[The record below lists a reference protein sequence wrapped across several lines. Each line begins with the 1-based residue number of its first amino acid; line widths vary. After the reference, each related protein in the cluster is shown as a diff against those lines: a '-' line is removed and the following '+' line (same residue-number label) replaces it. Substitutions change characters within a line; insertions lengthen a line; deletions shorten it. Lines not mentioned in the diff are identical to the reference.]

1 MSALFTV
8 GWHPESSYAT
18 ADNECADTLARVA
31 IEQRGRREMAALLQ
45 AAIAGAAN
53 RKRERLGNELRAL
66 LAEIRAV
73 DAEVEMAVE
82 VTA

>member
-8 GWHPESSYAT
+8 DWHPESPYAT
-18 ADNECADTLARVA
+18 NDNGCADTLARVA
-31 IEQRGRREMAALLQ
+31 IEQRGRREMAAVLQ
-45 AAIAGAAN
+45 TAIAGAVKC
-53 RKRERLGNELRAL
+53 KRDRLENELRSL
-66 LAEIRAV
+66 LVEIEAV